1 MPMTMPQRVIRTVRF
16 EWPIPSVSKISR
28 PIAVPMVW
36 NWLESV
42 LMAADR
48 RVIRKITPNHL
59 GKALLM

>member
-1 MPMTMPQRVIRTVRF
+1 MPMRVIFTDRAVSL
-16 EWPIPSVSKISR
+16 PSIGSKMSR

-42 LMAADR
+42 LMAADN
-48 RVIRKITPNHL
+48 RVMRNNTPNHL